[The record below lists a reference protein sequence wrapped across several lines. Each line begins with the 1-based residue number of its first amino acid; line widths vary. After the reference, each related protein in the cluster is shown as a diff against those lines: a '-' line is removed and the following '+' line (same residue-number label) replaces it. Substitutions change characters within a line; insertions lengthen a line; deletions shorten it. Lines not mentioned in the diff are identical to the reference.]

1 MNGMND
7 CIPLKEMAMRLGL
20 DYDDFIRQLKRDGIL
35 ERETQSRIAHR
46 LMLFEAEEGAYR
58 SSGGLIHK
66 NNKFNFMV
74 RPHAQLMFMAMYGHG
89 Y

>member
-1 MNGMND
+1 MNGIND
-7 CIPLKEMAMRLGL
+7 SIPMEEMADRLGL

-35 ERETQSRIAHR
+35 EGNTQSRIAHR
-46 LMLFEAEEGAYR
+46 FKLFEAEEGAYR

-66 NNKFNFMV
+66 SNKFNFMV

>member
-7 CIPLKEMAMRLGL
+7 CIPMEETAMRLGL

-35 ERETQSRIAHR
+35 EGNTQSRIAHR

-74 RPHAQLMFMAMYGHG
+74 RPHAQLMFMDMYGNG